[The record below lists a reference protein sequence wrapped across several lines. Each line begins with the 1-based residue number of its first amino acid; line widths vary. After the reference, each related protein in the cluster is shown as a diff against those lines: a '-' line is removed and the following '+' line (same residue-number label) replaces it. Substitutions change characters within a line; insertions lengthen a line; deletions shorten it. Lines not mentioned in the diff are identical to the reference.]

1 MAKTLETRRPLE
13 LLYFTL
19 TGIAL
24 YLLSDWV
31 LSRIERMRGKRLAYR
46 EIIFFLI
53 ILVLALAAFQIIQRL
68 NG

>member
-1 MAKTLETRRPLE
+1 ME

-53 ILVLALAAFQIIQRL
+53 ILVLALAAFEIIQRL
-68 NG
+68 SG